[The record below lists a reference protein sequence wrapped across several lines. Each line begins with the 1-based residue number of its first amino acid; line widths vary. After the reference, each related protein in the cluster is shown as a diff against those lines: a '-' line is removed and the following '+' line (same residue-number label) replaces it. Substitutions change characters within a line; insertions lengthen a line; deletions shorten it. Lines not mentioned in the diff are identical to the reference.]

1 MALPTNQEFD
11 ERAVILQLSLAVKDF
26 GRFWL
31 KNTVTIY
38 RRELRNSG
46 RCRAQFGLELWNMKN
61 PMDAGLKWEIEL
73 ISNLPN
79 LAEDWKWPIEEGSQ
93 LKGTPVGNQGLA
105 IRLEP
110 QVDLLPDLKFSLC
123 SLQV

>member
-46 RCRAQFGLELWNMKN
+46 RCRAQFGLEL
-61 PMDAGLKWEIEL
+61 
-73 ISNLPN
+73 
-79 LAEDWKWPIEEGSQ
+79 
-93 LKGTPVGNQGLA
+93 
-105 IRLEP
+105 
-110 QVDLLPDLKFSLC
+110 
-123 SLQV
+123 

>member
-1 MALPTNQEFD
+1 VWVGVLQGIEFLPGGVIGRMALPTNQKFD

-46 RCRAQFGLELWNMKN
+46 RCRAQFGLEL
-61 PMDAGLKWEIEL
+61 
-73 ISNLPN
+73 
-79 LAEDWKWPIEEGSQ
+79 
-93 LKGTPVGNQGLA
+93 
-105 IRLEP
+105 
-110 QVDLLPDLKFSLC
+110 
-123 SLQV
+123 